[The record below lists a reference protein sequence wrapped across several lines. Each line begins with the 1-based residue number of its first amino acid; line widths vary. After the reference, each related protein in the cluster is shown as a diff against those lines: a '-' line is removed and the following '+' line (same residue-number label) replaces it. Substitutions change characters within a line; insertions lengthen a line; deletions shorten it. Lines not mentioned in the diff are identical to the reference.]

1 MFCSNCG
8 KELPGDALFCPSCGR
23 QLSQPERSNLEQ
35 QPPREAAAINTAHGT
50 SPKITAP
57 MPPISISEQPSRR
70 SPESRESLSVTIA
83 ACLAAVLLA
92 GTAGMFFLADREA
105 ETTSSSSENAASEQ
119 VEQPSKESADALPEQ
134 NPERW
139 ETASP
144 APLPVVEY
152 VLPESDYRAYSKS
165 ELRQLSPWELYVARN
180 EIYAR
185 YGRAFSNKDLARYF
199 NSCSWYREAISPE
212 DFDSMESPLSSVEK
226 QNVEAIR
233 AVEEE
238 KGSPYLQ

>member
-8 KELPGDALFCPSCGR
+8 KELPEDALFCPSCGR
-23 QLSQPERSNLEQ
+23 QLSQAERNGFEQKPAPEAV
-35 QPPREAAAINTAHGT
+35 AASTASGT

-57 MPPISISEQPSRR
+57 MPPISISEQPAQR
-70 SPESRESLSVTIA
+70 SPESHESRSVTIA

-105 ETTSSSSENAASEQ
+105 ETDSGSSENAISEQAEPASE
-119 VEQPSKESADALPEQ
+119 EA
-134 NPERW
+134 
-139 ETASP
+139 TAAPPDENSEIREAAP
-144 APLPVVEY
+144 PMPLPAAEY
-152 VLPESDYRAYSKS
+152 VLPESDYRVYSKP

-185 YGRAFSNKDLARYF
+185 YGRVFSNKDLATHF
-199 NSCSWYREAISPE
+199 NSCSWYRGAISPE
-212 DFDSMESPLSSVEK
+212 AFDSMESPLSSVEK

>member
-8 KELPGDALFCPSCGR
+8 KELPGDALFCPSCGK
-23 QLSQPERSNLEQ
+23 QLSQSGRNSFEQ
-35 QPPREAAAINTAHGT
+35 QSVQEAVAINAAHGT

-57 MPPISISEQPSRR
+57 MPPISISEQPSRH

-83 ACLAAVLLA
+83 ACLAAILLA
-92 GTAGMFFLADREA
+92 GTAGMFFLADREEEA
-105 ETTSSSSENAASEQ
+105 ASSSSENATSEQ

-134 NPERW
+134 NPERR

-152 VLPESDYRAYSKS
+152 VLPESDYRVYSES

-185 YGRAFSNKDLARYF
+185 YGRTFSNKDLATYF